1 MEDLPRYFSEILALE
16 QKRAEAGLFMTES
29 ALKEVLTECEPFCN
43 PKKDLYLYDSFETA
57 VSSMKQLKR
66 SERKALEKRNG
77 KAIRESMAQ
86 AYTMLS
92 EGLRALSAHCRKSE
106 GMQALGD
113 QAKSYYALRLCEEA
127 SDQITPEEALELL
140 ETAMQDMFLTMQ
152 TIYAETPEAANGREK
167 LTFGSAE
174 KDMAYLEKL
183 LPGLLTDAPEGS
195 ITLQQIP
202 KSLREQMPAA
212 ACVVPPID
220 GGETQTILVNDDKQ
234 GSTRLLTLAHEAYPG
249 HLCQFA
255 IAHGL
260 PDVSLMQ
267 RTLPFSGYSE
277 GWAQMAEE
285 WMLLEQTKFDRN
297 TAMFVFSNS
306 MLSNAILPSILSI
319 YVNYHGYT
327 KEEVRT
333 YLEQY
338 GLSQDAYVDLYYA
351 LAVDSPFQTLRY
363 GIGYA
368 ELSAMMQRMSETQG
382 EMFDQRETLDYYLKL
397 GPAYYSLLFE
407 RMDEW
412 ADAKVLE

>member
-1 MEDLPRYFSEILALE
+1 
-16 QKRAEAGLFMTES
+16 
-29 ALKEVLTECEPFCN
+29 
-43 PKKDLYLYDSFETA
+43 
-57 VSSMKQLKR
+57 
-66 SERKALEKRNG
+66 
-77 KAIRESMAQ
+77 
-86 AYTMLS
+86 
-92 EGLRALSAHCRKSE
+92 
-106 GMQALGD
+106 
-113 QAKSYYALRLCEEA
+113 
-127 SDQITPEEALELL
+127 
-140 ETAMQDMFLTMQ
+140 
-152 TIYAETPEAANGREK
+152 
-167 LTFGSAE
+167 
-174 KDMAYLEKL
+174 
-183 LPGLLTDAPEGS
+183 
-195 ITLQQIP
+195 
-202 KSLREQMPAA
+202 
-212 ACVVPPID
+212 
-220 GGETQTILVNDDKQ
+220 
-234 GSTRLLTLAHEAYPG
+234 
-249 HLCQFA
+249 
-255 IAHGL
+255 
-260 PDVSLMQ
+260 
-267 RTLPFSGYSE
+267 
-277 GWAQMAEE
+277 MAEE